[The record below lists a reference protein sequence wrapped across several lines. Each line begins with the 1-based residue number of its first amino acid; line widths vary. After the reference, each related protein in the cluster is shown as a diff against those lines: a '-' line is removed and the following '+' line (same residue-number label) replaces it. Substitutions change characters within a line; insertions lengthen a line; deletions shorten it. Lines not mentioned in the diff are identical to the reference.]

1 MKQLPDSKTLAIVV
15 IFLAISLVLCMIFN
29 SDKSEAQ
36 TYWSDTGF
44 GSVPSII
51 PAPDLNLGQSTY
63 DSARMQDE
71 ILKRMLEEN
80 QPSQPPAIGNRNA
93 VTICSYITPGSIARR
108 DCFNEIK

>member
-1 MKQLPDSKTLAIVV
+1 MFIRSVMILVMSVV
-15 IFLAISLVLCMIFN
+15 FTIPAFG
-29 SDKSEAQ
+29 Q
-36 TYWSDTGF
+36 TYWSGSDF
-44 GSVPSII
+44 GAVPDII
-51 PAPDLNLGQSTY
+51 PAPDLNLGQSRSY

-80 QPSQPPAIGNRNA
+80 QPSQPPAMGNRNA